1 MSRFA
6 VIPPVPYTGV
16 ASWEVQILNAMI
28 QNVNLLTANQER
40 SSITTQAVLR
50 STYNVGD
57 IIPTAIPVTMGQLP
71 NNPMAGAT
79 IISYG
84 DGALYDSNSS
94 TYPSLVNQC
103 VLASDMNKMIAE
115 VADLRNAV
123 NNIIIQLV
131 S

>member
-1 MSRFA
+1 
-6 VIPPVPYTGV
+6 
-16 ASWEVQILNAMI
+16 MI

>member
-16 ASWEVQILNAMI
+16 ASWEVQILTAMI

-57 IIPTAIPVTMGQLP
+57 IVPPVIPITMENLP
-71 NNPMAGAT
+71 NNPLAGAT
-79 IISYG
+79 IVSFG
-84 DGALYDSNSS
+84 DGAIYDSNSS
-94 TYPSLVNQC
+94 TYPSLVSQC

-115 VADLRNAV
+115 VTDLRNAV
-123 NNIIIQLV
+123 NNIITQLV